1 MTTLVRTPAQTE
13 ALLCVTKELHLRVD
27 MAGRYTWMFRSI
39 PDHDST
45 IRAHGR
51 DDVRVLRLVSSFVDF
66 PLMIN
71 LLHDIEFDFDWRL
84 LCRSTAVAP
93 NFLALFVILSCV
105 WGDRVRQLTMD
116 NLQVVLSLI

>member
-1 MTTLVRTPAQTE
+1 
-13 ALLCVTKELHLRVD
+13 
-27 MAGRYTWMFRSI
+27 MFRSI

-66 PLMIN
+66 PFMIN
-71 LLHDIEFDFDWRL
+71 FLHDIEFDFDWRL
-84 LCRSTAVAP
+84 LRRSTAVTP
-93 NFLALFVILSCV
+93 NFLALFVILSRV